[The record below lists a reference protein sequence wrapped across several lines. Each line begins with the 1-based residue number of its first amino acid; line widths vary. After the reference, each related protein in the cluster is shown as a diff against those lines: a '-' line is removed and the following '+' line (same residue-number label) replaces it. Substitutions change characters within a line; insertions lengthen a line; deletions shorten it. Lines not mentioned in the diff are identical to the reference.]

1 MLPNPKKRKSQLNH
15 DFLFSPVIIFI
26 AFLSL
31 FIVAWLVICL
41 SPSRVKHMFFPSIFI
56 ENDGVTRSIFELI
69 GSNYEIQIKVHTIIL
84 LK

>member
-1 MLPNPKKRKSQLNH
+1 MITNGKYNPIIIKKDKEYM
-15 DFLFSPVIIFI
+15 F
-26 AFLSL
+26 
-31 FIVAWLVICL
+31 
-41 SPSRVKHMFFPSIFI
+41 FFPSIFI